1 MWPLRCPYR
10 QFPRHFAG
18 PHSLYTVPAMT
29 TRSQVSPPVRGR
41 QRSRGR
47 SAPPT
52 SSLLP
57 WTTPATAT
65 KSPARCLTPCWPSSA
80 RRRQSPALASYA
92 FECGATF
99 SARDAR
105 AGRTPAAIR
114 RESVRIIEFKAA
126 LLRSSPL
133 ISIAEVQGSAFGFAI
148 VCDFALVAEQ
158 ASPGFPRCVP
168 VSPPSPSCPI

>member
-1 MWPLRCPYR
+1 MWPLRCPCR
-10 QFPRHFAG
+10 QFPRHFTG
-18 PHSLYTVPAMT
+18 LHSLYTVPAMT
-29 TRSQVSPPVRGR
+29 SKKPGVASSPRAGNGVWSIRT
-41 QRSRGR
+41 
-47 SAPPT
+47 ADVLT
-52 SSLLP
+52 LP

-65 KSPARCLTPCWPSSA
+65 KSPSRCLTPCWPSSA

-92 FECGATF
+92 FERGATF

-158 ASPGFPRCVP
+158 ASPGFPEMRSGLAP
-168 VSPPSPSCPI
+168 VAILS